1 MKLSWTLKGKS
12 MAPWHGEPQGTGTID
27 RTSVDKEERQGF
39 GGWLWWV
46 GAMG

>member
-1 MKLSWTLKGKS
+1 
-12 MAPWHGEPQGTGTID
+12 MAPWHGEPQDTGAID
-27 RTSVDKEERQGF
+27 GTSVDKKERQGF